1 MPEEKKETFELKDEE
16 LEKVSGGIIFPN
28 GQGEYTFTRGDVYRQ
43 YLTEAD
49 ANYCEVVVLQ
59 SITTSNMSDSVLCLC
74 KSSNRKVREEEVSI
88 SVFDDEL
95 IFDKHISY
103 DPYTYFH

>member
-1 MPEEKKETFELKDEE
+1 MSKEKDSVELKDEE
-16 LEKVSGGIIFPN
+16 LEKVSGGIIYPN

-43 YLTEAD
+43 LNTEA
-49 ANYCEVVVLQ
+49 YTEYVEVVVLQ

-74 KSSNRKVREEEVSI
+74 RSSDRNVREEEVSI
-88 SVFDDEL
+88 FVFDREL

>member
-1 MPEEKKETFELKDEE
+1 MSEEKKIVELKDEE
-16 LEKVSGGIIFPN
+16 LEKVSGGFIIPN
-28 GQGEYTFTRGDVYRQ
+28 EQGEYTFTRGDVYRQ
-43 YLTEAD
+43 STTEA
-49 ANYCEVVVLQ
+49 YTEYVEVVVLQ

-74 KSSNRKVREEEVSI
+74 RSSKCQVREEEVSI
-88 SVFDDEL
+88 FVFAMEL